1 MIPYLEKTLN
11 VRRDE
16 LAPASLLFL
25 YLFLTIGCYI
35 MGQTA
40 GVGMFLKVFP
50 NYLPH
55 AMVGTALLVGLFA
68 SVYIRLAH
76 RVRLQAL
83 IIGSVLF
90 FSLCFLLFWGLTR
103 FQSRWVYL
111 LIYMWVYLAGAMGPT
126 MGWTLANCAL
136 TTREARRLFGFIG
149 AGAVLGA
156 PCAAFITADVV
167 GHHRLLPETLLLVM
181 AATQGLA
188 ALSVWLLCRQTGP
201 RMGALGLAPAAD
213 AGIPRDLGQV
223 WAFIRDSRFLLLIT
237 GLIFVSCMATM
248 IITYQFQIV
257 AKATYGADTAGL
269 ITFFARFNGYIG
281 VAAFVLQ
288 MLLTGHLLRSF
299 GIRVTLFIL
308 PVVFIGGSMAL
319 LLAPV
324 LLTACILKG
333 SHQLLRY
340 SLDKSSTELLYLP
353 VAPPDIKS
361 QIKSF
366 IDGFIWRAAD
376 GVAGLVLWLFATVLK
391 FSPGRISLVNL
402 VVLAGWIAVAY
413 GVRREYLNV
422 LRRAVER
429 RTLDPERVAA
439 GILDSTTTGILAG
452 ALARGGEQQV
462 LYGLSLFEMGREPG
476 WHPLL
481 RDLLAHPS
489 PAVRQRA
496 LRLLSDA
503 GDRKIQPQVETM
515 LADESLEVRTE
526 ALHYLVVHARL
537 DPLNAEAI
545 KTELPSYV
553 VQGAVVAYLARTGD
567 PGDFSAAQ
575 LILQAMLSAPGPDPA
590 RARRD
595 AARVLGLV
603 PPPSELHAELFTLLR
618 DENPEVV
625 EQALLSAGKI
635 QGREFLPQV
644 VDKLGQRRLR
654 GAARAAL
661 TQYGQ
666 RAVGTLQ
673 DYLNDDTVPMSVRG
687 AIPAVL
693 AGIATPGAAAT
704 LGNSFI
710 QSDPALRFAVL
721 KALNKLRSRNPALL
735 PTGIDFADMLN
746 SELIG
751 YYRSFQILAAFDPE
765 AWALL
770 RPRGTESLLSRA
782 LRERMDYEFERIF
795 RLLALLYPMRDVYNA
810 CAGITSGRPQLQA
823 NALELLEHLLPPELY
838 RRLSYGLDPEISL
851 EEKLS
856 YAERLC
862 RVGVRSRSEALR
874 VLLHSKDRWLC
885 ACALYTAG
893 DEGLTEL
900 NEDVR
905 RVPHEIDPL
914 LDETWRWASTR
925 LAAGPDA

>member
-333 SHQLLRY
+333 SH
-340 SLDKSSTELLYLP
+340 
-353 VAPPDIKS
+353 
-361 QIKSF
+361 
-366 IDGFIWRAAD
+366 
-376 GVAGLVLWLFATVLK
+376 
-391 FSPGRISLVNL
+391 
-402 VVLAGWIAVAY
+402 
-413 GVRREYLNV
+413 
-422 LRRAVER
+422 
-429 RTLDPERVAA
+429 
-439 GILDSTTTGILAG
+439 
-452 ALARGGEQQV
+452 
-462 LYGLSLFEMGREPG
+462 
-476 WHPLL
+476 HCC
-481 RDLLAHPS
+481 
-489 PAVRQRA
+489 
-496 LRLLSDA
+496 
-503 GDRKIQPQVETM
+503 
-515 LADESLEVRTE
+515 
-526 ALHYLVVHARL
+526 
-537 DPLNAEAI
+537 
-545 KTELPSYV
+545 
-553 VQGAVVAYLARTGD
+553 
-567 PGDFSAAQ
+567 
-575 LILQAMLSAPGPDPA
+575 
-590 RARRD
+590 
-595 AARVLGLV
+595 
-603 PPPSELHAELFTLLR
+603 
-618 DENPEVV
+618 
-625 EQALLSAGKI
+625 
-635 QGREFLPQV
+635 
-644 VDKLGQRRLR
+644 
-654 GAARAAL
+654 
-661 TQYGQ
+661 
-666 RAVGTLQ
+666 
-673 DYLNDDTVPMSVRG
+673 
-687 AIPAVL
+687 
-693 AGIATPGAAAT
+693 AT
-704 LGNSFI
+704 L
-710 QSDPALRFAVL
+710 
-721 KALNKLRSRNPALL
+721 
-735 PTGIDFADMLN
+735 
-746 SELIG
+746 
-751 YYRSFQILAAFDPE
+751 
-765 AWALL
+765 W
-770 RPRGTESLLSRA
+770 
-782 LRERMDYEFERIF
+782 
-795 RLLALLYPMRDVYNA
+795 
-810 CAGITSGRPQLQA
+810 TS
-823 NALELLEHLLPPELY
+823 LPPN
-838 RRLSYGLDPEISL
+838 
-851 EEKLS
+851 
-856 YAERLC
+856 C
-862 RVGVRSRSEALR
+862 
-874 VLLHSKDRWLC
+874 
-885 ACALYTAG
+885 
-893 DEGLTEL
+893 
-900 NEDVR
+900 
-905 RVPHEIDPL
+905 
-914 LDETWRWASTR
+914 STC
-925 LAAGPDA
+925 P